1 MFRSSS
7 QIHFTGIKGVGM
19 TALALCAQ
27 DLGIKVSGSDVDG
40 PFVTD
45 AVLKH
50 RHIPWRIGFSPDHLS
65 PNVDLLIYTAAH
77 QGSRNP
83 QVQAAINRGIPVL
96 HHAQALGQIMEDKI
110 GISVCGVGGK
120 TTTAA
125 MLSHILDRLGA
136 HPSFC
141 IGVGDIPSLGAPGR
155 YDKQGKYFIAE
166 ADEYTADPAK
176 GFVPRFAYQH
186 PQIIICTNIEF
197 DHPDVY
203 ADLDHTKTVFVDFFN
218 QLPPDGLLLINAE
231 SAANLSI
238 LPRLKVKYQTY
249 LGQFNQANANAA
261 IAAAVALG
269 FDRTA
274 ATTALKDFA
283 GTKRRFEKIGEAKN
297 ILLYDDYAHHPR
309 EIQTTLQ
316 AAKAKFP
323 GHKLTA
329 IFQPHTYSRTKAL
342 FADFA
347 RSFTAAN
354 EVLVLPIYASARETA
369 DPTVSSSQLVEAIA
383 KTGHP
388 SAHFVASV
396 TDLVKY
402 LKANLQSGQVIFT
415 LGAGDI
421 YLTHGL
427 IIAALSA

>member
-1 MFRSSS
+1 
-7 QIHFTGIKGVGM
+7 M

-27 DLGIKVSGSDVDG
+27 DLGIKVTGSDVDE

-50 RHIPWRIGFSPDHLS
+50 RHIPWRIGFSLDHLS

-83 QVQAAINRGIPVL
+83 QVQAATNRGISVF
-96 HHAQALGQIMEDKI
+96 HHAQALGQIMEGKI

-136 HPSFC
+136 HPSFA

-176 GFVPRFAYQH
+176 GFVPRFFYQH
-186 PQIIICTNIEF
+186 PKIIICTNIEF
-197 DHPDVY
+197 DHPDIY
-203 ADLDHTKTVFVDFFN
+203 ADLDHTKTVFLEFFN
-218 QLPPDGLLLINAE
+218 RLPSNGLLLISAE
-231 SAANLSI
+231 SSVNRSI

-249 LGQFNQANANAA
+249 PGQFNQANANAA
-261 IAAAVALG
+261 IAAAVTLG

-274 ATTALKDFA
+274 ATAALKDFA

-309 EIQTTLQ
+309 EIQAALA
-316 AAKAKFP
+316 AAKNNWP
-323 GHKLTA
+323 DRQLIV

-342 FADFA
+342 FIEFS
-347 RSFTAAN
+347 RSFTVAN
-354 EVLVLPIYASARETA
+354 EVIFLPIYASARETP
-369 DPTVSSSQLVEAIA
+369 DPAVSSLKLAQATPGSFFAPTAPDLLQYLA
-383 KTGHP
+383 
-388 SAHFVASV
+388 AHLSPPA
-396 TDLVKY
+396 
-402 LKANLQSGQVIFT
+402 VIFT

-421 YLTHGL
+421 FLLHDQ
-427 IIAALSA
+427 IITAISA

>member
-1 MFRSSS
+1 MFHSSS
-7 QIHFTGIKGVGM
+7 HIHFTGIKGVGM

-27 DLGIKVSGSDVDG
+27 DLGIKITGSDVNE

-45 AVLKH
+45 AVLK
-50 RHIPWRIGFSPDHLS
+50 RRKINWQIGFAPSHVPPATS
-65 PNVDLLIYTAAH
+65 LLVYTAAH

-83 QVQAAINRGIPVL
+83 QVQAAIDRGIPVF
-96 HHAQALGQIMEDKI
+96 HHAQALGQLMRGKI

-136 HPSFC
+136 HPSFA

-218 QLPPDGLLLINAE
+218 QLPTDGLLLINAD
-231 SAANLSI
+231 SPINQSI

-249 LGQFNQANANAA
+249 LGQFNQANATAA
-261 IAAAVALG
+261 IKAAAYLGFDPGKAAVALE
-269 FDRTA
+269 
-274 ATTALKDFA
+274 DFT
-283 GTKRRFEKIGEAKN
+283 GTKRRFERIAAAGDV
-297 ILLYDDYAHHPR
+297 LLYDDYAHHPR
-309 EIQTTLQ
+309 EIQAALA
-316 AAKAKFP
+316 AAKNNWP
-323 GHKLTA
+323 DRQLIA

-342 FADFA
+342 FIEFS
-347 RSFTAAN
+347 RSFTVAN
-354 EVLVLPIYASARETA
+354 EVIFLPIYASARETP
-369 DPTVSSSQLVEAIA
+369 DPAVSSLKLAQATPGSFFAPTAPDLLQYL
-383 KTGHP
+383 T
-388 SAHFVASV
+388 AHLSPPA
-396 TDLVKY
+396 
-402 LKANLQSGQVIFT
+402 VIFT

-421 YLTHGL
+421 FLLHDQ
-427 IIAALSA
+427 IITAISA